1 MNLAAEHCR
10 PDAGKL
16 SEKEANE
23 LGAQVPEWSLE
34 DDLLETELEFA
45 SFRDAV
51 DFVNQVAEIAEQ
63 QNHHPDIYVSY
74 TDVALTLTSHQAG
87 GLTRND
93 FIMAAKI
100 DRLLP

>member
-1 MNLAAEHCR
+1 VNLAAEHCR

-16 SEKEANE
+16 SEKEASE

-63 QNHHPDIYVSY
+63 QNHHPDVYVSY

-100 DRLLP
+100 GRLLA